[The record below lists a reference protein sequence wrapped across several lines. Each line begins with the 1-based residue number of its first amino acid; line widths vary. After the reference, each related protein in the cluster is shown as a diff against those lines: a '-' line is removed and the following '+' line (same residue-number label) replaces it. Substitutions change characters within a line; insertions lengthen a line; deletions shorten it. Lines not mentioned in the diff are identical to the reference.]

1 MNTTPSQQENRS
13 ITILLNLLFCVQFL
27 GTGFSLLAVRIAEG
41 NKLSL
46 TWILLFVFLFTLA
59 GISFLL
65 LIPKLHSP
73 FSQFINKLA
82 FRKAYQMIVP
92 ILIFSSAALFILAS
106 LPGSALSPSQLPF
119 FERFYLLI
127 PLALFISVEL
137 LAALILLHRGVNLS
151 GNLLRNKSF
160 RFATIAIFCLMTML
174 LFSMI
179 TGLGITPDPVSWRTA
194 GTPLLTWQIVGGI
207 LAGIGLHWL
216 LQKFP
221 ARRLRSILNW
231 VIPLVLFLGA
241 YLSWMSLPLQS
252 AYTAPRIRPP
262 NSEVYPYSDA
272 LYYSLSAE
280 SVLNG
285 DGLFGWSV
293 VPRPL
298 FMTELTYIF
307 AIAQGSYAD
316 VISLQSLVLALIP
329 VMLFMVGK
337 ELHGHSLGLSMG
349 MLGIFR
355 EYTAI
360 NSTSYIQVSNSK
372 LILSDLPALLMFL
385 ILTWSVIR
393 WVKADDRR
401 LSYPFLVGGLLGA
414 MMLIRT
420 QSILLLP
427 FLVLIGVLKY
437 RSWKVSLLTTGLMIA
452 ALLITLA
459 PWIARNYG
467 LTGQFMFDDS
477 RQIGMVIDRYQEA
490 DATITDESSGA
501 SSGPSILQTTL
512 QNPGFV
518 AKFVSS
524 HFFRNVICTL
534 LVTPPTLRGNDLD
547 LLFNGTNL
555 WTHHQIALSP
565 LEIIQLVIMLGI
577 IGLGFTGLARKNWL
591 AVSVPV
597 FLFTG
602 YNLSNSLAR
611 NSGGRYNL
619 PIDWMGYMFLAAGV
633 LFVAATAMEPVKSID
648 ERNEEATHGN
658 SSTLQVWKPIII
670 LAIAFLALGS
680 SIPLTEQLFAW
691 RNQRS
696 NPDNPLLR
704 ITDPEIV
711 SLANQLLT
719 NPQVEVIYGKA
730 YYPRYYPASQG
741 EPGSHWVAY
750 SPQDYDRLGFIL
762 MNEQGKTEVIY
773 MTNNRPR
780 VFPNRVEVT
789 VLGEWREARVK
800 NEMEKYFHSRLII
813 FPGEKPIVYYL
824 TAGGQ

>member
-1 MNTTPSQQENRS
+1 MNTTLSQQENRS

-27 GTGFSLLAVRIAEG
+27 GTGLSLLGFRIAEG
-41 NKLSL
+41 NKLS
-46 TWILLFVFLFTLA
+46 TIWILLFVFLFTLA
-59 GISFLL
+59 GLSLL
-65 LIPKLHSP
+65 LLTPKFHSP
-73 FSQFINKLA
+73 FSHFINKLS
-82 FRKAYQMIVP
+82 FGKAYQIIVP

-106 LPGSALSPSQLPF
+106 VPGSALSPSQLPF
-119 FERFYLLI
+119 YERFYLLI

-137 LAALILLHRGVNLS
+137 LAALILLHRDVNMS
-151 GNLLRNKSF
+151 GNLLRTRPF
-160 RFATIAIFCLMTML
+160 RFAAIAILCLMIMM

-179 TGLGITPDPVSWRTA
+179 TGLGIIPDPVSWRTA

-207 LAGIGLHWL
+207 LAGVGLLWL
-216 LQKFP
+216 QQNFST
-221 ARRLRSILNW
+221 RRFRQILNW
-231 VIPLVLFLGA
+231 VIPLALFLGA
-241 YLSWMSLPLQS
+241 YFSWMSLPLQT

-307 AIAQGSYAD
+307 AIAQGSYTD
-316 VISLQSLVLALIP
+316 VISLQTLVLALIP
-329 VMLFMVGK
+329 VMLFLVGK
-337 ELHGHSLGLSMG
+337 ELYGHPLGLVMG
-349 MLGIFR
+349 LLGILR

-372 LILSDLPALLMFL
+372 LILSDLPAMLMFL

-393 WVKADDRR
+393 WVKADGWR
-401 LSYPFLVGGLLGA
+401 LAYPFLVGGLLGT

-427 FLVLIGVLKY
+427 FLVFIGFLKY
-437 RSWKVSLLTTGLMIA
+437 RSWKVSLKTTGLMVA
-452 ALLITLA
+452 ALFITLS
-459 PWIARNYG
+459 PWIARNYTI
-467 LTGQFMFDDS
+467 TGQFMFDDN

-490 DATITDESSGA
+490 DTTIGDESSGA
-501 SSGPSILQTTL
+501 SSGQSILHATL

-518 AKFVSS
+518 AKFVSN

-547 LLFNGTNL
+547 LLFSGTNL
-555 WTHHQIALSP
+555 WTTERIALSS
-565 LEIIQLVIMLGI
+565 LEIILLVIMLGV
-577 IGLGFTGLARKNWL
+577 IGLGFIGLARKNWL
-591 AVSVPV
+591 SASVPV
-597 FLFTG
+597 ILFVG

-619 PIDWMGYMFLAAGV
+619 PIDWMGYMLLAAGV
-633 LFVAATAMEPVKSID
+633 LFVAAALVKPGKSID
-648 ERNEEATHGN
+648 EIKKESTHGN
-658 SSTLQVWKPIII
+658 SSTLQAWKPVIV

-680 SIPLTEQLFAW
+680 SIPLTEQFFSW
-691 RNQRS
+691 RNKHS
-696 NPDNPLLR
+696 NPDNPLLLV
-704 ITDPEIV
+704 TDPEIL
-711 SLANQLLT
+711 SLANQILAD
-719 NPQVEVIYGKA
+719 PQVEMIYGKA
-730 YYPRYYPASQG
+730 YYPRFYPAGQG

-750 SPQDYDRLGFIL
+750 SPQEYDRLGFIL

-773 MTNNRPR
+773 RTNNRPR
-780 VFPNRVEVT
+780 FFPNRVEVII
-789 VLGEWREARVK
+789 LGEWQKAQVK
-800 NEMEKYFHSRLII
+800 NDMEEYFHSRLII
-813 FPGEKPIVYYL
+813 FPGEEPIFYYI
-824 TAGGQ
+824 TARVE